1 MRNAS
6 EVVREVGI
14 NDFRVAAKQQ
24 RFHVDHR
31 LLGIAPRT
39 IGILLTTEPSRNSY
53 VLTPELYERTNAH
66 HKKIWLAAANS
77 SLRTRPPQM
86 RDSVFRPDAM

>member
-1 MRNAS
+1 MKFPHLLLP

-24 RFHVDHR
+24 RFHLDHR

-39 IGILLTTEPSRNSY
+39 IGILLEGGRHGQPRLGTVQQFAALFDHLVGAAP
-53 VLTPELYERTNAH
+53 LTA
-66 HKKIWLAAANS
+66 IA
-77 SLRTRPPQM
+77 
-86 RDSVFRPDAM
+86 

>member
-14 NDFRVAAKQQ
+14 NDYRVAAKQQ

-39 IGILLTTEPSRNSY
+39 IGILLWWKIGLPSR
-53 VLTPELYERTNAH
+53 
-66 HKKIWLAAANS
+66 
-77 SLRTRPPQM
+77 
-86 RDSVFRPDAM
+86 